1 MQKRKTHIFAVT
13 MILTILLALTPS
25 RSAQA
30 SSCEYFTNDE
40 RLIASLMW
48 NTSAQGRPYLSCDPI
63 LTQVAR
69 ARAYDMASRGYF
81 GHVNPD
87 GIGPNYLVEQAGYR
101 LPDWWGD
108 HPSANYIESIAAGY
122 RTTQE
127 AWDAWMVSPRH
138 LEHVLAYTPFFRE
151 QVMYGI
157 GVVEVPGSQYERYY
171 VVLTAPAQP

>member
-1 MQKRKTHIFAVT
+1 MQQRKTHIFAVM

-25 RSAQA
+25 RSAEA
-30 SSCEYFTNDE
+30 GSCEYFTNEE

-69 ARAYDMASRGYF
+69 ARAYDMANRGYF
-81 GHVNPD
+81 DHVNPD

-108 HPSANYIESIAAGY
+108 HPSANYIEYIAAGY
-122 RTTQE
+122 
-127 AWDAWMVSPRH
+127 
-138 LEHVLAYTPFFRE
+138 
-151 QVMYGI
+151 
-157 GVVEVPGSQYERYY
+157 
-171 VVLTAPAQP
+171 